1 MVWVATVGRISAEAQ
16 LHLQGAVVPVAVMPK
31 GPAAVARVVPQMV
44 LTVSALPQAM
54 LLAVAAAMEQRS
66 QPGSLAFPLTWDR
79 IPSAGAEEEAEILV
93 LVPAALAA
101 AVAAA
106 VHP

>member
-1 MVWVATVGRISAEAQ
+1 MATVGRISAEAQ

-31 GPAAVARVVPQMV
+31 GPAEVARVVPKMV
-44 LTVSALPQAM
+44 LTVSAPPLPT
-54 LLAVAAAMEQRS
+54 LPAVAAAMEHRS
-66 QPGSLAFPLTWDR
+66 QPGLLAFLLIWDR
-79 IPSAGAEEEAEILV
+79 IPSAGAGAEAEILV

-101 AVAAA
+101 EVAAA